1 MTTFSKRSTAPT
13 TASATPQL
21 YTSQLLTDTYGCI
34 ATYQKNFTGNIADTT
49 QIGEL
54 MACVAK
60 AAVSDHVTQTTS
72 TPING
77 IINGLPTIPTIGS
90 LPFGL

>member
-1 MTTFSKRSTAPT
+1 MTKFSKRSTTST
-13 TASATPQL
+13 TTSASTQL

-34 ATYQKNFTGNIADTT
+34 ATYQQNFKGNVADTT

-60 AAVSDHVTQTTS
+60 AAVSDHVTQTTGIP
-72 TPING
+72 TNG
-77 IINGLPTIPTIGS
+77 FPAIPTIGNITS
-90 LPFGL
+90 NLPFGL